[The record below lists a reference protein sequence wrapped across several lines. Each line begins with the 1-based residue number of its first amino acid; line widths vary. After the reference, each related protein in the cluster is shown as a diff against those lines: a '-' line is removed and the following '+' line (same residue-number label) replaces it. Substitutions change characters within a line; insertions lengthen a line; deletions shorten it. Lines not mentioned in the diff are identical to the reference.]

1 MARIIG
7 GIGTSHIPLVG
18 AIVDRG
24 LADSAQWK
32 PFFDSYQPI
41 RRWLAEQRPAVAIV
55 VYNDHGADFFLDKM
69 PTFALGLADSYPPA
83 DEGWGIRPLPALPGD
98 PELSWHLAE
107 SLIEQ
112 EFDLTLCQELRVDH
126 GLLVPMNLLWG
137 SAQSWPVR
145 IVPLQVNVLL
155 HPIPTAARCLKLGQA
170 LGRAVAS
177 FPQDYKVVIVG
188 TGGMS
193 HQLHGARGG
202 HTNPHFDNNFLEQL
216 DRDPAG
222 LAKLSRRELMAEAGA
237 EGVELIMWL
246 IMRGALDRATQLHR
260 SYYGP
265 VSVTAAGSIL
275 FANG

>member
-7 GIGTSHIPLVG
+7 GIGTSHIPSVG

-24 LADSAQWK
+24 LADSPPWK
-32 PFFDSYQPI
+32 PYFDSYQPI
-41 RRWLAEQRPAVAIV
+41 RQWLAEQRPEVAIV

-83 DEGWGIRPLPALPGD
+83 DEGWGIRPLPTLPGD
-98 PELSWHLAE
+98 AELSWHLAE

-137 SAQSWPVR
+137 SPATWPVR

-170 LGRAVAS
+170 LARAVAS
-177 FPQDYKVVIVG
+177 FARDYKVVVVG

-193 HQLHGARGG
+193 HQLHGARAG
-202 HTNPHFDNNFLEQL
+202 HTNPRFDNHFLDQL

-222 LAKLSRRELMAEAGA
+222 LATLSRRELIAQAGA

-246 IMRGALDRATQLHR
+246 IMRGALERATQLYR

-275 FANG
+275 FGNG

>member
-24 LADSAQWK
+24 LQDSAQWK
-32 PFFDSYQPI
+32 PFFDSYQPM
-41 RRWLAEQRPAVAIV
+41 RRWLAEQRPEVAIV

-69 PTFALGLADSYPPA
+69 PTFALGLADHYPPA
-83 DEGWGIRPLPALPGD
+83 DEGWGVRPLPALPGD
-98 PELSWHLAE
+98 PDLSWHLAE

-137 SAQSWPVR
+137 SPQSWPVR

-177 FPQDYKVVIVG
+177 FAQDYKVVIVG

-202 HTNPHFDNNFLEQL
+202 HTNPRFDNFFLEQL
-216 DRDPAG
+216 ERDPAA
-222 LAKLSRRELMAEAGA
+222 LAKLSRRELMEEAGA

-246 IMRGALDRATQLHR
+246 IMRGALEQATRFYR

-275 FANG
+275 FVNG